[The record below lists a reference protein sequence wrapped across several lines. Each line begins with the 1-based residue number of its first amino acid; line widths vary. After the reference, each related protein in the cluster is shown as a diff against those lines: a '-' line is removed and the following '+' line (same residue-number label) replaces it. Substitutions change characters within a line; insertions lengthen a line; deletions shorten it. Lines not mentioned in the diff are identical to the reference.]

1 MPKACVNSCK
11 NGVVTPYNIK
21 AGELHVLSSAVS
33 DYTFNDGDGTC
44 TTRMPDTRKPTG
56 PGSPLRPDQSSSN
69 LG

>member
-1 MPKACVNSCK
+1 MPKACVNSCR
-11 NGVVTPYNIK
+11 NGVA

-56 PGSPLRPDQSSSN
+56 PGSPLQPEQSSSN